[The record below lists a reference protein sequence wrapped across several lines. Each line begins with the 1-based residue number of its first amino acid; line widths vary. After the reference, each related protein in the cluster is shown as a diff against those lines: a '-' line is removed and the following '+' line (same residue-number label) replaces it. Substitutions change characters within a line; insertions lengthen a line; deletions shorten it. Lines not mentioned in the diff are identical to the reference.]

1 MQLVCTAQKE
11 CRRHARRVYVTV
23 ATKSFLAPCIFC
35 PMYLSRVTF
44 GLQAELWMDGDRADA
59 TGRKLDL
66 CVADS
71 EASPR
76 RHLAERRQ
84 HRVQK
89 VSATK
94 RRNVGGAALSQDAP
108 IYLMHRFKSRAADIT
123 ISQITRQLARDFI
136 FQILS
141 AATRAKCFESFREDR
156 TQLSK
161 FVNCV
166 KI

>member
-11 CRRHARRVYVTV
+11 CRRHARRICVTV
-23 ATKSFLAPCIFC
+23 ATKLFRAPCIFRESLLAC
-35 PMYLSRVTF
+35 RQNF
-44 GLQAELWMDGDRADA
+44 GWMRSGRRHRPQAGLVRCGLR
-59 TGRKLDL
+59 GK
-66 CVADS
+66 
-71 EASPR
+71 PR

-84 HRVQK
+84 HRAQK

-141 AATRAKCFESFREDR
+141 AATRAKCFESIREDR